1 MEKPRVLLADDCAEM
16 RSILCDMLAE
26 TYEVTAVGT
35 GKELYT
41 LMSERRD
48 LYVAV
53 ICDVVMPHWNGDEAV
68 KMAQAFGSSLPVV
81 FISGNTEAELIEKSR
96 KHIFLR
102 KPFRR
107 EELLGVLAG
116 LTSEQAQM

>member
-1 MEKPRVLLADDCAEM
+1 MEKPRVLLADDSSQM
-16 RSILCDMLAE
+16 RAILCDMLADA
-26 TYEVTAVGT
+26 YEVTAVGT

-68 KMAQAFGSSLPVV
+68 KMAQAFGSSLPVI
-81 FISGNTEAELIEKSR
+81 FISGNIEAELIEKAK

-102 KPFRR
+102 KPFTRD
-107 EELLGVLAG
+107 ELLGVLAG
-116 LTSEQAQM
+116 MIAEQAG

>member
-1 MEKPRVLLADDCAEM
+1 MEKPRILLADDSAEM
-16 RSILCDMLAE
+16 RAILCDMLTDA
-26 TYEVTAVGT
+26 YEVTAVGT

-68 KMAQAFGSSLPVV
+68 KMAQAFGSSLPVI
-81 FISGNTEAELIEKSR
+81 FISGNIEVELIEKSQ

-102 KPFRR
+102 KPFTRQ
-107 EELLGVLAG
+107 ELLDILAG
-116 LTSEQAQM
+116 LVAAGR